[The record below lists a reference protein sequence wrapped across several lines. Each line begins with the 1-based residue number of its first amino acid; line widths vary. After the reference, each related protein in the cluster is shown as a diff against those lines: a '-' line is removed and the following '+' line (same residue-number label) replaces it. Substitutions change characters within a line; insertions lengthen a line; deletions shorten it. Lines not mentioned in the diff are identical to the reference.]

1 MNEQWNQVIERWRD
15 AQGRQARIE
24 AERAM
29 FALAMQVGMR
39 ALSRFREIPD
49 DEKREL
55 VGDAFLG
62 LIAQYPNESWSQ
74 ALFIAV
80 LTNRARDVVKKLD
93 HRMRRDAVR
102 ESQTT
107 DEGQSEW
114 DSIASRSD
122 DFAVIE
128 QRREARS
135 VMDRIRPLLSQRD
148 LAWFELV
155 LLDTTHQEIAE
166 QYKVAKAVV
175 DKAMQR
181 AWEKARA
188 AIHTEAP
195 R

>member
-1 MNEQWNQVIERWRD
+1 MNEQWYQAIERWRD

-24 AERAM
+24 AERALH
-29 FALAMQVGMR
+29 ALAMQVGFR

-49 DEKREL
+49 DERREL

-62 LIAQYPNESWSQ
+62 LIDKYPNETWSL
-74 ALFIAV
+74 ALFLTV
-80 LTNRARDVVKKLD
+80 LTNKARDVVKKLD

-114 DSIASRSD
+114 NGIASPGD
-122 DFAVIE
+122 DFAAVE

-135 VMDRIRPLLSQRD
+135 AMERIRPLLSQRD
-148 LAWFELV
+148 LAWLELV
-155 LLDTTHQEIAE
+155 LLGTTHQEIAE
-166 QYKVAKAVV
+166 QHKVDKAVV

-188 AIHTEAP
+188 ATHSGEV